1 MPNQKYGITFPFT
14 DSNEGF
20 FLGLN
25 STTDAEVKSSLVH
38 LILTLKGTRYFLP
51 DFGTNLMKYI
61 YEPMDTTTRVGIN
74 NEIKDAVEKFMPN
87 LVIND
92 IDIKT
97 AEDVRLEE
105 KNDTSENINDN
116 SFGFIGED
124 EREYTM
130 RIRIDYSAGDGFFE
144 TKDFVII
151 NL

>member
-1 MPNQKYGITFPFT
+1 M
-14 DSNEGF
+14 
-20 FLGLN
+20 
-25 STTDAEVKSSLVH
+25 
-38 LILTLKGTRYFLP
+38 
-51 DFGTNLMKYI
+51 
-61 YEPMDTTTRVGIN
+61 
-74 NEIKDAVEKFMPN
+74 
-87 LVIND
+87 VIND

-97 AEDVRLEE
+97 AEDIRLEE